1 MAQYNYILSDFP
13 NNKYDSD
20 TLSVEIV
27 DSSISSTLERIDG
40 NATGCSIFFLTDLSI
55 PDVSTLDNV
64 VANHTGIPA
73 IDPVTMEVLDAS
85 AGIFSGDLR
94 VEGKLWVET
103 IRRVKQEATDI
114 WLRIDQDTPLAG
126 SNTSGLEIFNV
137 ATLGDSFI
145 FGVNKEGI
153 LMAGWRDPS
162 TGPNL
167 SPVGGGVYGTQF
179 QLAESNATST
189 TTATTPQTKV
199 TLVTSD
205 LPAGKYKIFVKWRFT
220 HSNARTSAR
229 FDVTVNGS
237 TLGTQT
243 PFSLEPKDVTNV
255 ASLTATLYAD
265 LSGINTILLRYWNAA
280 DSTTISDASIEL
292 IRVS

>member
-20 TLSVEIV
+20 TLSEEIV
-27 DSSISSTLERIDG
+27 DSSISSSTLDRIDG
-40 NATGCSIFFLTDLSI
+40 NAAGCSIFFLTDLSS
-55 PDVSTLDNV
+55 PDVSTLDTV
-64 VANHTGIPA
+64 VANHTGLPA

-114 WLRIDQDTPLAG
+114 WLRIDQDTPLGG

-137 ATLGDSFI
+137 ATVGDSFI
-145 FGVNKEGI
+145 FGVDKDGI
-153 LMAGWRDPS
+153 LMAGFNDPS
-162 TGPNL
+162 IAL
-167 SPVGGGVYGTQF
+167 KPVTTIYGSEF
-179 QLAESNATST
+179 QLVEDNGSSTSS
-189 TTATTPQTKV
+189 ATTPQTKV
-199 TLVTSD
+199 TMVTTD
-205 LPAGKYKIFVKWRFT
+205 LPAGKYKVFAKWRFL
-220 HSNARTSAR
+220 HSNTNNSAY

-243 PFSLEPKDVTNV
+243 PFSVEPKDATNIS
-255 ASLTATLYAD
+255 SLSATLYAD
-265 LSGINTILLRYWNAA
+265 LSGVNTILLRYWNESA
-280 DSTTISDASIEL
+280 STTISDASVEV